1 MTPTRKLALFLGVPV
16 LLFAALQLV
25 PYGRN
30 HAAPADGQIVQFDS
44 PATQKL
50 AERACFDCHSNRTR
64 WPWYASIAPIS
75 WRIQSH
81 VDEGREALNFTAL
94 NTASE
99 EGAEA
104 AGEAGETVAKG
115 EMPPNDY
122 LLLHPEARL
131 TAAEKDALVKGLN
144 TTFAAFGE
152 GGEGGEAG
160 EKGEK
165 GEGAA
170 GVKPGAGAGGEA
182 GEAGEK
188 GEKGEREE
196 REERGERHGPT
207 AALAPA
213 ARRTPAARG

>member
-1 MTPTRKLALFLGVPV
+1 MTPTRKLALVLGVPV
-16 LLFAALQLV
+16 LLFAAIQLV

-30 HAAPADGQIVQFDS
+30 HAAPPDGQLAQFDS

-64 WPWYASIAPIS
+64 WPWYASLAPIS

-144 TTFAAFGE
+144 ATFAAF
-152 GGEGGEAG
+152 GEGGEAG
-160 EKGEK
+160 EKGE
-165 GEGAA
+165 GAA
-170 GVKPGAGAGGEA
+170 GAKRAPTAP

-188 GEKGEREE
+188 GEAGEREEREE
-196 REERGERHGPT
+196 REERGEQAARSTPT
-207 AALAPA
+207 AALKPVHRG
-213 ARRTPAARG
+213 ARRG